1 MVARSI
7 TGRWMRDSYVG
18 IAHGARRGLQRGKV
32 LDKLDA
38 RVTPGRFSVATH
50 ARSLLAVY
58 DAADLAELD
67 LPWWTYPA
75 VRAVD
80 EHLAALEGRA
90 RVFEYGAGAST
101 LWLRARAAE
110 VISVEHDV
118 AFLPTVDALLAG
130 APGAG
135 TVLSRPLDGAEPS
148 PSDAYVRSIGEV
160 AGDFDLIVVD
170 GRERVRCVRAAL
182 PRLAPGGVLLL
193 DDSQRRRYRSVVQDP
208 DLDVVEY
215 RGLVPSLPLPRRT
228 ALVRRA
234 G

>member
-1 MVARSI
+1 
-7 TGRWMRDSYVG
+7 
-18 IAHGARRGLQRGKV
+18 
-32 LDKLDA
+32 
-38 RVTPGRFSVATH
+38 
-50 ARSLLAVY
+50 
-58 DAADLAELD
+58 
-67 LPWWTYPA
+67 
-75 VRAVD
+75 
-80 EHLAALEGRA
+80 
-90 RVFEYGAGAST
+90 
-101 LWLRARAAE
+101 
-110 VISVEHDV
+110 
-118 AFLPTVDALLAG
+118 
-130 APGAG
+130 
-135 TVLSRPLDGAEPS
+135 LDGAEPS